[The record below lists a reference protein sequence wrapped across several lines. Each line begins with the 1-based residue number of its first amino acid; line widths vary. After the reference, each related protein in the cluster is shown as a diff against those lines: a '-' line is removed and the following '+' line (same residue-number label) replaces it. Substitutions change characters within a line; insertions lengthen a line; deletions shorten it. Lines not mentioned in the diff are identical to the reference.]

1 MSTRLVKQVISLH
14 AAVPLYAVIL
24 ASLTSFGLIV
34 LHAMG
39 WQVWL
44 VMVLILLAWIPVFA
58 VITKSLY
65 RRDHWIAFFFVLVV
79 SQGVH
84 FIEHIAQMVQI
95 HIMGLS
101 GTQAHGL
108 IGQLDLEWVHFAFDA
123 CWVLICVYILFF
135 IYRKSNPWLWPL
147 IFLATWH
154 AIEHVVIITYY
165 IKTGIAGSPGLLAQ
179 GGLIAGGLPMTR
191 PDLHFLYNLA
201 EEALIIIA
209 YFHQLKR
216 LPAAVPEDAA
226 SEQPRLKLA

>member
-1 MSTRLVKQVISLH
+1 MSTRMVKQVISLH

-24 ASLTSFGLIV
+24 AALTSFGLIV
-34 LHAMG
+34 LHMMG

-44 VMVLILLAWIPVFA
+44 VMILILLAWIPVFA

-65 RRDHWIAFFFVLVV
+65 RRAHWIAFFFVLVV

-84 FIEHIAQMVQI
+84 FIEHIAQMMQI
-95 HIMGLS
+95 HILGLS

-108 IGQLDLEWVHFAFDA
+108 IGQLDLEWVHFGFDA

-147 IFLATWH
+147 LFLATWH
-154 AIEHVVIITYY
+154 AIEHFFIITFY
-165 IKTGIAGSPGLLAQ
+165 IRTGIAGSPGLLAQ
-179 GGLIAGGLPMTR
+179 GGLMAGGLPMTR

-201 EEALIIIA
+201 EEALIIIG
-209 YFHQLKR
+209 YLHQLKR

-226 SEQPRLKLA
+226 SEQSRLELA